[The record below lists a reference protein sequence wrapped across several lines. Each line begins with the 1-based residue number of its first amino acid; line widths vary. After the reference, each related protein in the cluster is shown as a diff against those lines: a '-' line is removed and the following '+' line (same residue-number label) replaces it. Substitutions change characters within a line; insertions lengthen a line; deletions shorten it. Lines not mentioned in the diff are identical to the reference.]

1 MFTSVIFYIV
11 WAVFALFPLAVAVF
25 ALPTVKSKIIACI
38 CALIITCGITILIF
52 KDTENAIDRWDGG
65 ICECGG
71 TYELSAAS
79 QFLLFK
85 TFYYT
90 CDTCGNTEAFS
101 NLMN

>member
-1 MFTSVIFYIV
+1 MFTDVMFYIAWV
-11 WAVFALFPLAVAVF
+11 ALALMPLMIAVLA
-25 ALPTVKSKIIACI
+25 PQTVKGKIIACL
-38 CALIITCGITILIF
+38 CVLIVACGITALIY
-52 KDTENAIDRWDGG
+52 KSVENAIDRWDGG